1 MSTLFTKYKNYTIF
15 LILLFF
21 LVFLKTIN
29 PSFIQSISYLSFDV
43 YQKIFPLNKQTS
55 EVIIIDIDEKSL
67 GDFGQFPWNRS
78 IFAKIVENVNASNP
92 KAIGLDI
99 FFAEKDKQSPEEII
113 RAYNLIPADVAG
125 LQNIKGPDEIFREQ
139 LKKSKSVTAVL
150 GSNVP
155 SHGTYDRSPKAKF
168 LVKGG
173 DPKKFT
179 YSFPHSIGSLEN

>member
-1 MSTLFTKYKNYTIF
+1 M
-15 LILLFF
+15 
-21 LVFLKTIN
+21 
-29 PSFIQSISYLSFDV
+29 
-43 YQKIFPLNKQTS
+43 
-55 EVIIIDIDEKSL
+55 
-67 GDFGQFPWNRS
+67 
-78 IFAKIVENVNASNP
+78 ENVNASNP

-179 YSFPHSIGSLEN
+179 YSFPHSIGSLEKLENSAKGLGSISFLDQTDGIIRSLPLIVRLKNQLYPTMALEMIRVGSNLSLIPI

>member
-1 MSTLFTKYKNYTIF
+1 MSILFAKYKNYTIF

-139 LKKSKSVTAVL
+139 LKKSPSNVTA
-150 GSNVP
+150 
-155 SHGTYDRSPKAKF
+155 
-168 LVKGG
+168 
-173 DPKKFT
+173 
-179 YSFPHSIGSLEN
+179 SI